1 MRHRLLASALLT
13 ERFDALLV
21 ADRRVRP
28 TALLPL
34 WHLAGFALGA
44 GTALMGEKAAHA
56 CTVAV
61 EEAIDEH
68 YAAQIAALDGE
79 GEEGL
84 RETFEKFRQ
93 EELEHHDTALDMGKS
108 IKIYVVGADDEFP
121 DWESLPPDEICSCVD
136 SLTGLDYR
144 SVRQPESLGIA
155 SLGCRLIERTCEAQ
169 TAYEQ
174 DESSDWYRERW
185 RSWFERLE
193 NARNL
198 SRVFDR

>member
-1 MRHRLLASALLT
+1 MDLSIYFKPIDKIET
-13 ERFDALLV
+13 EN
-21 ADRRVRP
+21 
-28 TALLPL
+28 
-34 WHLAGFALGA
+34 
-44 GTALMGEKAAHA
+44 K
-56 CTVAV
+56 TVGSV
-61 EEAIDEH
+61 TNS
-68 YAAQIAALDGE
+68 YYL
-79 GEEGL
+79 
-84 RETFEKFRQ
+84 
-93 EELEHHDTALDMGKS
+93 
-108 IKIYVVGADDEFP
+108 EFP